1 MERIR
6 RFGSRAARYAET
18 RAGTVTVFLAAVV
31 VWWIQAIAMPLA
43 AGRDF
48 GTYVGAFVEL
58 FQSDPID
65 LGYVLGRTPVAPLV
79 TGALLTPFDGA
90 LAEPVMSLLY
100 AGSILAWFLAA
111 RRFGG
116 AAALATALL
125 LLAYPSYGILMH
137 ELSSDSVFAMAF
149 AGWSLLAMRV
159 IERPSTTGWIAL
171 GAGVGVLALVRPLNQ
186 VLLVFVVLVLVLGTT
201 WRSRLTWA
209 AAFVL
214 PVVVIVAAWTVHNGV
229 RYDDYTLSRAGNT
242 NWPIYRVYLFD
253 KLVRPDNG
261 PASREMARAVQEDL
275 LPYEPYRS
283 YGITLQRFFE
293 DPSARMLEDMG
304 ALANRRWGWHTDQKI
319 LRDIAFEAIRT
330 HPVPYAE
337 NVSGTIFDLL
347 RKPVYRP
354 LSRPSPTTS
363 APSGDQPANGGGVG
377 ETIVVNGK
385 VLPKPSEGEA
395 IPGAREGGP
404 TTPDNSIRTVWTSAS
419 ERHLVFD
426 RPDDERRYEQLHRDI
441 DEISAGLPD
450 RAGSYD
456 LALLLNR
463 SARWFPPPILWLVV
477 GLVAL
482 AWRRPSNALALATPT
497 VAAVVIVVAVAL
509 GAPAIPQFTVPVL
522 PAFALL
528 LGGALLG
535 PRATASRS
543 R

>member
-1 MERIR
+1 
-6 RFGSRAARYAET
+6 
-18 RAGTVTVFLAAVV
+18 
-31 VWWIQAIAMPLA
+31 
-43 AGRDF
+43 
-48 GTYVGAFVEL
+48 
-58 FQSDPID
+58 
-65 LGYVLGRTPVAPLV
+65 
-79 TGALLTPFDGA
+79 
-90 LAEPVMSLLY
+90 
-100 AGSILAWFLAA
+100 
-111 RRFGG
+111 
-116 AAALATALL
+116 
-125 LLAYPSYGILMH
+125 MH

-149 AGWSLLAMRV
+149 AGWSLLAVRAV
-159 IERPSTTGWIAL
+159 ERPSTKGWVAL
-171 GAGVGVLALVRPLNQ
+171 GAGVGVLALVRPLNE
-186 VLLVFVVLVLVLGTT
+186 VLFVFVALVLVLGAT
-201 WRSRLTWA
+201 WRSRLAWA

-214 PVVVIVAAWTVHNGV
+214 PVVVIVGAWTLHNGV

-242 NWPIYRVYLFD
+242 NWPIFRVDLFD

-283 YGITLQRFFE
+283 YGITLQQFFE
-293 DPSARMLEDMG
+293 NPSARMLEDMG
-304 ALANRRWGWHTDQKI
+304 ALANRRWGWHSDQKI

-337 NVSGTIFDLL
+337 NVSETIFDLL
-347 RKPVYRP
+347 RKPVTDRCHDRP
-354 LSRPSPTTS
+354 HASTPSR
-363 APSGDQPANGGGVG
+363 DQPANGGGVA

-385 VLPKPSEGEA
+385 GLPKPSEGEA

-419 ERHLVFD
+419 ERHLVYD
-426 RPDDERRYEQLHRDI
+426 RPEDERRYEQLHRDI
-441 DEISAGLPD
+441 DELSAGLPD

-482 AWRRPSNALALATPT
+482 AWRRPSNSLALATPT
-497 VAAVVIVVAVAL
+497 VAAVVVVVAVAL

-522 PAFALL
+522 PAFAVL

-535 PRATASRS
+535 PRATASCSPMTARRTWLVLRVRSDTGVRRLRIVGSLQNACRPPARRARPVKGRRWSGLRASATRPGRAARTSSPIGSGWSSGPRADSTSRSTAMSVITRS
-543 R
+543 RFATAFATVSTASVCGPGIRTSFSTPR

>member
-1 MERIR
+1 
-6 RFGSRAARYAET
+6 
-18 RAGTVTVFLAAVV
+18 
-31 VWWIQAIAMPLA
+31 VWWVQAIAMPLA
-43 AGRDF
+43 PGRDF
-48 GTYVGAFVEL
+48 GTYAGAFVEL
-58 FQSDPID
+58 FQRNPVD

-79 TGALLTPFDGA
+79 TGALLDPLGGA

-125 LLAYPSYGILMH
+125 LLAYPAYGILMH
-137 ELSSDSVFAMAF
+137 ELASDSVFAVAF
-149 AGWSLLAMRV
+149 AGWSLLAVRV
-159 IERPSTTGWIAL
+159 VERPSTRGWLAL
-171 GAGVGVLALVRPLNQ
+171 GAAVGLLALVRPLNQ
-186 VLLVFVVLVLVLGTT
+186 ILVVLVLLVLVLGAS
-201 WRSRLTWA
+201 WRSRVAWA
-209 AAFVL
+209 AAFVI
-214 PVVVIVAAWTVHNGV
+214 PVIAIVGAWTLHNGV

-261 PASREMARAVQEDL
+261 PASRDMARAVQEDL

-283 YGITLQRFFE
+283 YGITLQQFFDE
-293 DPSARMLEDMG
+293 PSARFLEDMG

-330 HPVPYAE
+330 HPGAYAE
-337 NVSGTIFDLL
+337 NVSGTVFDLL

-354 LSRPSPTTS
+354 IDRESSATT
-363 APSGDQPANGGGVG
+363 APSGDEGAGGGG

-426 RPDDERRYEQLHRDI
+426 RPEDEKRYEQLHEDI
-441 DEISAGLPD
+441 GELAAGFPN
-450 RAGSYD
+450 RAGWYD

-463 SARWFPPPILWLVV
+463 SARWFPPPIIWLAI
-477 GLVAL
+477 GLAAL
-482 AWRRPSNALALATPT
+482 AWRQPANALALATPT
-497 VAAVVIVVAVAL
+497 IGAVVLIVAIAL
-509 GAPAIPQFTVPVL
+509 GAPAIPHFSVPVL

-528 LGGALLG
+528 FGCALLG
-535 PRATASRS
+535 PRAR
-543 R
+543 RGEPG